1 MRYHHVVC
9 MLIDMDKWLFRYL
22 RKINDNVYCIRF
34 VITTSRHFSFL
45 QFSRNSRKDKIQAI

>member
-22 RKINDNVYCIRF
+22 RKINDNVYTFCHYNK
-34 VITTSRHFSFL
+34 SSFL
-45 QFSRNSRKDKIQAI
+45 ISTI